1 MRRVLLIVF
10 CFLTVSSAIA
20 ATPQELIANMQA
32 CRQSLSS
39 ENCDPSKLSSDLL
52 NALQRLEELKNQHKD
67 NIRAAKPKIQALVPS
82 SEQLV
87 SNTLFAITTL
97 SRADDDLLKM
107 MDGSVW
113 LLDRRY
119 FGLSLE
125 DVVMVKQNNASA
137 ILFIDGDKYY
147 GKLLKGSPFWSSGLL
162 SKVIDERAD
171 GAILT
176 LANGIRLTFS
186 DYDRYD
192 TGWWL
197 PPYDALIDLNTMNLW
212 NLKKGKKVWI
222 ESVL

>member
-1 MRRVLLIVF
+1 MCKLPLIVL
-10 CFLTVSSAIA
+10 CFLTASPAIA

-39 ENCDPSKLSSDLL
+39 ENCAPSQLSPDLL
-52 NALQRLEELKNQHKD
+52 NALQRLEKLKNQHED
-67 NIRAAKPKIQALVPS
+67 NIRASKPKIQALVPN
-82 SEQLV
+82 SERLV
-87 SNTLFAITTL
+87 SNASFATTTL

-113 LLDRRY
+113 LLNRRY

-125 DVVMVKQNNASA
+125 DVVIVKQDNASA
-137 ILFIDGDKYY
+137 VLFIDGNEYY
-147 GKLLKGSPFWSSGLL
+147 GKLLKGGPFWSSGLL
-162 SKVIDERAD
+162 SQVVDEQAD

-176 LANGIRLTFS
+176 LANGVRLAFG